1 MLLFA
6 YEIRKGRENK
16 SEKGIKIDDDVKKV
30 GKEQGDLK
38 NK

>member
-1 MLLFA
+1 MLFA
-6 YEIRKGRENK
+6 CEIRKSRENK

-30 GKEQGDLK
+30 GKKQGDLK